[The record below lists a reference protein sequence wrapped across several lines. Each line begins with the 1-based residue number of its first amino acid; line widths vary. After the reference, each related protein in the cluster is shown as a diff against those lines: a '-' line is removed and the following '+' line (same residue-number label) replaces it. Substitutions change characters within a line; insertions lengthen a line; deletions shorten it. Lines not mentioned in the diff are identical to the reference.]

1 VFHGTLTWLP
11 PPDSSEAAARSL
23 IERPGEDELG
33 AGRGEGRAQGRNW
46 RAGLASFIAET
57 ADGGFMPEVTPLG
70 DAETLTYLH
79 TSIQPPPSRRG
90 AGDPIYLDALLAD
103 TPLTGGLEPSWAI
116 CICARS
122 RSWASPMSAVPA
134 CLTRSTIRILPIA
147 GSRASLRWTRAMR
160 PRR

>member
-57 ADGGFMPEVTPLG
+57 DRVIAGFMPEVTPLG

-79 TSIQPPPSRRG
+79 TSISSRRHPV
-90 AGDPIYLDALLAD
+90 AVPEPIYLDALLPD

-122 RSWASPMSAVPA
+122 RSWASPMSASRPA
-134 CLTRSTIRILPIA
+134 
-147 GSRASLRWTRAMR
+147 
-160 PRR
+160 